1 MDVVVDGRN
10 VFAATGGN
18 AFGGAKP
25 VMVFIHGAG
34 MDRTVWGTH
43 ARYFAHHGFSVLALD
58 LPGHGKSEGEPLTSM
73 KELAGWIVAV
83 LDAVG
88 VASSTL
94 VGHSMGGSIALE
106 VAANHPSRVDR
117 LILMGTAPEI
127 PVHPKL
133 LELASA
139 DPTEAYRTMTDWS
152 HGDLGHKGGQRS
164 PGTWVLKNTLVTFGR
179 SRPGV
184 LLNDLAA
191 CAAWD
196 TGRQS
201 ARSVSAPSLVITG
214 RFDRMTREKV
224 GRELADLIPGAQ
236 HVSMTN
242 AGHSMMNELPD
253 ETIKLMAA
261 FVAEAGY

>member
-1 MDVVVDGRN
+1 MDFVVDGRK
-10 VFAATGGN
+10 VFAATGGVS
-18 AFGGAKP
+18 FDSTKP

-43 ARYFAHHGFSVLALD
+43 ARFFAHRGFAVLALD
-58 LPGHGKSEGEPLTSM
+58 LPGHGRSEGGPLTSM
-73 KELAGWIVAV
+73 KEIASWIVQV
-83 LDAVG
+83 LDAVE
-88 VASSTL
+88 VASATL
-94 VGHSMGGSIALE
+94 VGHSMGGSVALE
-106 VAANHPSRVDR
+106 TAANHPSRVDR

-133 LELASA
+133 LELASE
-139 DPTEAYRTMTDWS
+139 DPSEAYRMMTDWS

-184 LLNDLAA
+184 LRNDLEA

-201 ARSVSAPSLVITG
+201 AASLSAPSLVITG

-224 GRELADLIPGAQ
+224 GRELAELIPGAQ
-236 HVSMTN
+236 HVSMPD

-253 ETIKLMAA
+253 ETIKLMAE
-261 FVAEAGY
+261 FVS